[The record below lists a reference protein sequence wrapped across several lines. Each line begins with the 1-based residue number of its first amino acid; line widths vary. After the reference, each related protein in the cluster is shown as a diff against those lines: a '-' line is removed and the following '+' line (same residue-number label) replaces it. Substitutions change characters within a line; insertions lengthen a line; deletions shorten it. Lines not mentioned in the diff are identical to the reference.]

1 MRSRQYALFAIS
13 ISLIGF
19 FTALFTYSSALLR
32 KEKRVDA
39 SPEIAVTLPLFIQV
53 LMSGGDRF
61 LAANLGSVRGI
72 ITETSKMRPEEYA
85 LLAKLQVDVSW
96 LNPAHED
103 NYYAASALLP
113 WNGQLD
119 AAQTVL
125 RRASLARPFDYQPP
139 FYYAFHLV
147 FFENDPLEAAEWLRA
162 RARELPNADERL
174 MLENFAARW
183 LDRASN
189 LGLAVVIVESMAK
202 QAKRKDFREYLQTR
216 AQRLRALLSLR
227 DAASAFLKK
236 KGAPA
241 RSLQELLKE
250 GFIREIPSDP
260 FGAGFRMDSD
270 GTPIF
275 DGARIDVYGNKY

>member
-1 MRSRQYALFAIS
+1 MRLRQYALFAVS
-13 ISLIGF
+13 IGLF
-19 FTALFTYSSALLR
+19 AALFTYSSALLR

-39 SPEIAVTLPLFIQV
+39 SPEIAVALPLFIQV

-72 ITETSKMRPEEYA
+72 IAETSKMRPEEYT
-85 LLAKLQVDVSW
+85 LLARLQVDVSW

-103 NYYAASALLP
+103 NYYTASALLP

-125 RRASLARPFDYQPP
+125 RRASLARPFDYLPP
-139 FYYAFHLV
+139 FYYAFNLV
-147 FFENDPLEAAEWLRA
+147 FFKNDPLEAAEWLRA
-162 RARELPNADERL
+162 RARELPNADKRL
-174 MLENFAARW
+174 MLESFAARW

-189 LGLAVVIVESMAK
+189 LGLAIAVIESMAK

-216 AQRLRALLSLR
+216 AQRLRTLLSLR

-236 KGAPA
+236 KGVPA
-241 RSLQELLKE
+241 RSLEELVEE
-250 GFIREIPSDP
+250 GFIRGIPSDP

-275 DGARIDVYGNKY
+275 DGARVDVYGNKY